1 MTDSPCNRC
10 DVNHRALQDHESGLV
25 VGQLSPES
33 ILELCN
39 SEGATDV
46 DGDGYNSDSVRED
59 AEYDALPEVE
69 EVKVQVASS
78 HSTCSVDKLHAE
90 CDIDCQADDLESKTS
105 NHDIDTNR
113 RWISSILRGSQRPS
127 SSLEHKTD
135 KITHHECEGI
145 KPWDGA

>member
-46 DGDGYNSDSVRED
+46 DGDGCNSDSVRED
-59 AEYDALPEVE
+59 AEHDALS
-69 EVKVQVASS
+69 EVK
-78 HSTCSVDKLHAE
+78 K
-90 CDIDCQADDLESKTS
+90 SKFRLLLFT
-105 NHDIDTNR
+105 
-113 RWISSILRGSQRPS
+113 LRA
-127 SSLEHKTD
+127 L
-135 KITHHECEGI
+135 
-145 KPWDGA
+145 